1 VWFSLKEALKM
12 AVQWNKDVDAALTQA
27 KADKKPLLLDFSAA
41 PAWGACVRLEAE
53 SYADDEVSTFINE
66 TFLPVEAHI
75 KEHPVYFHRFDAVWT
90 PTVLI
95 MDSSGK
101 ERWRIEGYL
110 PKNEFGSQL
119 EMGLARI
126 SFMDKQWA
134 DAEQRYA
141 QVMERYSETA
151 AAPEAV
157 YWSGVSRYKRT
168 NDHTAL
174 GQVAEELGAKY
185 PQSVWAQKASVWSH

>member
-1 VWFSLKEALKM
+1 ME
-12 AVQWNKDVDAALTQA
+12 
-27 KADKKPLLLDFSAA
+27 
-41 PAWGACVRLEAE
+41 
-53 SYADDEVSTFINE
+53 
-66 TFLPVEAHI
+66 
-75 KEHPVYFHRFDAVWT
+75 
-90 PTVLI
+90 
-95 MDSSGK
+95 SSGK

-110 PKNEFGSQL
+110 PKNEFRSQL

-126 SFMDKQWA
+126 SFMNKQWA

-157 YWSGVSRYKRT
+157 YWNGVSRYKKT

-174 GQVAEELGAKY
+174 GGVAEELGAKY
-185 PQSVWAQKASVWSH
+185 SESVWAKKASVWSH

>member
-1 VWFSLKEALKM
+1 M
-12 AVQWNKDVDAALTQA
+12 TVQWNKDVDAALAQA
-27 KADKKPLLLDFSAA
+27 KAEKKPLLLDFSAA

-53 SYADDEVSTFINE
+53 SYADDEVSTIINE
-66 TFLPVEAHI
+66 KFLPVAAHI

-95 MDSSGK
+95 MDSTGK

-110 PKNEFGSQL
+110 PKNEFRSQL
-119 EMGLARI
+119 DMGLARI

-134 DAEQRYA
+134 DAEEKYA
-141 QVMERYSETA
+141 QIIERYPETA

-157 YWSGVSRYKRT
+157 YWKGISQYKMK
-168 NDHTAL
+168 NDHTVL
-174 GQVAEELGAKY
+174 GGVAEELGARY
-185 PQSVWAQKASVWSH
+185 PESIWAQKAIVWAHWDR